1 MKFAIESGA
10 YTDRYSFLAGAEK
23 MARHGYNGIDYGYFA
38 RTGTRFFTQ
47 DEDAFRREIERH
59 GDILRSFHIDPV
71 QTHGPWKN
79 PPADATEDERKVR
92 FELFSKA
99 IRGTAYLGSP
109 YMILHPLMPYGANSP
124 EHPDEVWRINLDFM
138 HRLAEVGKKY
148 GVVVCLE
155 NMPFKKLPLA
165 TPAEIADFVRTVNHP
180 NLKVCLDT
188 GHALI
193 RGVSPAEAV
202 RITGAD
208 LLATLHIH
216 DNDGTRDAHDP
227 IGTGI
232 MDFPD
237 FVRALGEIQYR
248 GAISLE
254 TMADRAS
261 LYTEEEREVIEREM
275 LSGIKKYFEHF

>member
-10 YTDRYSFLAGAEK
+10 YTARYSFLAGVEK

-38 RTGTRFFTQ
+38 HTNTPFFTQ

-59 GDILRSFHIDPV
+59 GDILRSFHIEPV
-71 QTHGPWKN
+71 QTHGPWKC
-79 PPADATEDERKVR
+79 PPADATEEERRVR

-109 YMILHPLMPYGANSP
+109 YMILHPVMPYGANSP
-124 EHPDEVWRINLDFM
+124 ENPEQVWDINLDFM
-138 HRLAEVGKKY
+138 YRLAEVGKAS
-148 GVVVCLE
+148 GVILCLE

-165 TPAEIADFVRTVNHP
+165 TPAEIANFVRTINHP
-180 NLKVCLDT
+180 NLKICLDT

-202 RITGAD
+202 RITGAE

-237 FVRALGEIQYR
+237 FVRALSEIQYR

-254 TMADRAS
+254 TMADKQS
-261 LYTEEEREVIEREM
+261 LLTEQEREPIEREM
-275 LSGIKKYFEHF
+275 ISDIKKYFEKF